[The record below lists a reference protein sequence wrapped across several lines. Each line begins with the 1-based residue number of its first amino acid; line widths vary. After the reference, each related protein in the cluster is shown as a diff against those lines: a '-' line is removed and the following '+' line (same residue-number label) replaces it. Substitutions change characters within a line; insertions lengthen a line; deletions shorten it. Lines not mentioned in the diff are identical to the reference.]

1 MEEAIGIV
9 AEVGFPIA
17 ISLVA
22 GVFIFVSVNH
32 ILNGILDQLKFLNNI
47 LKGMENRVSTMNN
60 DTIRI
65 DITVCNVLG
74 IRPDIDRVARAKG
87 KTDARND

>member
-1 MEEAIGIV
+1 
-9 AEVGFPIA
+9 
-17 ISLVA
+17 
-22 GVFIFVSVNH
+22 
-32 ILNGILDQLKFLNNI
+32 
-47 LKGMENRVSTMNN
+47 VSTMNN